1 MVLGKFFWCFEAIG
15 LTVSPNG
22 RVDGFP
28 KRLGGWVGCPKR
40 PCPGLS
46 GCADE
51 ERVPLASVL
60 LGGCRLPNK
69 TNALFSWACGGSIF
83 CPVGKKGEGGR
94 LKLSCEVTAGEA
106 LEEPAEI
113 DN

>member
-1 MVLGKFFWCFEAIG
+1 M
-15 LTVSPNG
+15 TVSPNG

-28 KRLGGWVGCPKR
+28 KGLGDWVDCPKR

-60 LGGCRLPNK
+60 LGGCGLPNK

-83 CPVGKKGEGGR
+83 CPVGKNGDGGR
-94 LKLSCEVTAGEA
+94 LNDPLRCEVTAGEA
-106 LEEPAEI
+106 LEEPAGI